1 MPMTYDSLVELIKK
15 YANRTDD
22 GFTDVIPDLI
32 TFAINRIYSEAK
44 HIGFE
49 RVAGTNNGF
58 PLFKTG
64 QPFIEKPTDWKE
76 TVSFSY
82 VQTVDGEPRKTY
94 LSQRAYEFCTTYRPN
109 SNITGAPLFY
119 ANYGNQNA
127 NLGNQGESS
136 DSFYIAPTPDQ
147 DYQGE
152 LIYLGVPIFDQGNQ
166 TNFLTQR
173 YPQLLLYAC
182 MVEAIPF
189 VANDERIQ
197 IFESEYR
204 RALENVNRD
213 TSSRYTDRTSMRDK
227 D

>member
-1 MPMTYDSLVELIKK
+1 MPMTYDSLVLLIQK
-15 YANRTDD
+15 YANRTDE
-22 GFTDVIPDLI
+22 GFTEVIPDLI

-49 RVAGTNNGF
+49 RVAGDNNGF
-58 PLFKTG
+58 PLFKENS
-64 QPFIEKPTDWKE
+64 PFIAKPTDWKE
-76 TVSFSY
+76 TISFSY
-82 VQTVDGEPRKTY
+82 LQPFNGGNRKIY
-94 LSQRAYEFCTTYRPN
+94 LSQRTYEFCTTYWPTAG
-109 SNITGAPLFY
+109 STGAPLFY

-152 LIYLGVPIFDQGNQ
+152 LIYLGLPIFDQANQ

-197 IFESEYR
+197 VFESEYR
-204 RALENVNRD
+204 RALQNINQD
-213 TSSRYTDRTSMRDK
+213 SSSRYTDRTSMRDK